1 MASPALALR
10 KRPVLES
17 RETASS
23 LGSRLVFHNP
33 PCRRFLQTAATQYDH
48 LQPEAVNPRCRTV
61 VVSRGYA
68 HPQKPSSERPTSG
81 AAEKSARQHERYRAT
96 VARFVAPS
104 P

>member
-1 MASPALALR
+1 MTARRR
-10 KRPVLES
+10 KPSYSFAELQTS
-17 RETASS
+17 A
-23 LGSRLVFHNP
+23 NP
-33 PCRRFLQTAATQYDH
+33 PCRRFLQTAATQYDD

-68 HPQKPSSERPTSG
+68 HPQKPSRNDRRAG
-81 AAEKSARQHERYRAT
+81 AARQHERYRAT